1 MGKIIIRSTQFKK
14 DFKRIRHDSA
24 KVEALYHIVKHLED
38 GEEIP
43 EENLPHQLKGNL
55 KGIWECHVLND
66 LLLLW
71 IDEDTDTVRLLRL
84 GSHTETLGL

>member
-1 MGKIIIRSTQFKK
+1 MAKTILRSTQFKR
-14 DFKRIRHDSA
+14 DFKRIRNDSA
-24 KVEALYHIVKHLED
+24 KVQALYHIVKHLEA
-38 GEEIP
+38 GEPIP
-43 EENLPHQLKGNL
+43 EENLPHLLKGNL

-84 GSHTETLGL
+84 GSHSETLGL